1 MVALLPPKN
10 APKIS
15 YIDGPLT
22 VQTLASHELILVL
35 ANAKFTRRLLR
46 QYPRSPEL
54 LQQYDQLNK
63 HAPPSQ
69 LRLSATETSGAILL
83 TFVKNGLSIFEQ
95 LQAAAKLW
103 KEAGSHKATGT
114 ALATLGFD
122 EPESNAVLRALLAAV
137 LAGTAPLPSYKR
149 QPPTSY
155 LKTITVQNAGPASH
169 YAETMATDAGN
180 HLARWLTTLPPNELN
195 CESYRHTL
203 QQLAKREG
211 WQSEFLDTSKLKK
224 LKAGAFLAVARANA
238 RPGAGILR
246 LSYRTKF
253 GKSKQRRT
261 LCLVGKGIC
270 FDTGGINL
278 KSHKGMYDMHTDMQG
293 SAVAVGTLLALSQL
307 KVPYDIDCWLALT
320 ENEIG
325 PNAYRPQE
333 VIAAANGT
341 TIQVVHSDAEGRMA
355 LADTLTLAA
364 KNKPALMIDFATLT
378 GACVAALTE
387 RMSGAFSN
395 RDSFRSGIEQ
405 AGRNSGERVWSFP
418 MDADFDSDL
427 ESPIADLMQCT
438 MDNKGDHILAARFLN
453 HFVPDTVP
461 WVHIDLS
468 SASKTGGLA
477 HIPTEITGFGVR
489 WAVEFVTRHA
499 FT

>member
-1 MVALLPPKN
+1 MAALLPPKN
-10 APKIS
+10 HLRIS
-15 YIDGPLT
+15 YQPVAELDTMAVECELT
-22 VQTLASHELILVL
+22 LLLI
-35 ANAKFTRRLLR
+35 NEKHGKSLLR
-46 QYPRSPEL
+46 QCQRSLEL
-54 LQQYDQLNK
+54 LKEYERQQEGHSHAALRLNAQDK
-63 HAPPSQ
+63 QGAFLCIFVKEGQSAFSQ
-69 LRLSATETSGAILL
+69 LQT
-83 TFVKNGLSIFEQ
+83 
-95 LQAAAKLW
+95 AAKAW
-103 KEAGSHKATGT
+103 KEAAPLNARSV
-114 ALATLGFD
+114 ALATLGFKAD
-122 EPESNAVLRALLAAV
+122 DSEHWLNALLAAA
-137 LAGTAPLPSYKR
+137 LATSATLPNFKAKM
-149 QPPTSY
+149 TSSS
-155 LKTITVQNAGPASH
+155 LQHLALV
-169 YAETMATDAGN
+169 TDASPAQFAVTLATQAGN
-180 HLARWLTTLPPNELN
+180 NLARWFTAQPPNLLT
-195 CESYRHTL
+195 CGTYRQSLQTL
-203 QQLAKREG
+203 AERQG
-211 WQSEFLDTSKLKK
+211 WQAEFLNLAALRKH
-224 LKAGAFLAVARANA
+224 KAGAFLAVARANA
-238 RPGAGILR
+238 HSDAGILH
-246 LSYRTKF
+246 LSYR
-253 GKSKQRRT
+253 SKAQRHKRK

-333 VIAAANGT
+333 VITAANGT

-395 RDSFRSGIEQ
+395 RDTLRSGIET
-405 AGRNSGERVWSFP
+405 AGRDSGERIWNFP

-427 ESPIADLMQCT
+427 ESSIADLMQCT
-438 MDNKGDHILAARFLN
+438 LDNKGDHILAARFLN
-453 HFVPDTVP
+453 HFVPNTVP
-461 WVHIDLS
+461 WIHIDLS
-468 SASKTGGLA
+468 SASKSGGLA